1 MLEASKTLGVDAKKA
16 DIARPLAVALFRFT
30 STAMNLAVVIYIA
43 WRFGIGLTPWT
54 MAVGLAVAVAAALS
68 SVSLPGSI
76 SFVTSIAPIAV
87 SMGVPVA
94 PLALLVAVETF
105 PDIFRTIGTVVA
117 DEIGRASCR
126 ERVCNDG

>member
-1 MLEASKTLGVDAKKA
+1 MRISDWSSDVCASDL
-16 DIARPLAVALFRFT
+16 
-30 STAMNLAVVIYIA
+30 YIA
-43 WRFGIGLTPWT
+43 WLFGIGLTPWT